1 LAFEKE
7 RRNNN
12 IMMAAGVIAAAA
24 GLAVFFTLSRAA
36 GIVMLI
42 IGIAL
47 LVISFSISNVLYKV
61 RMVELFEG
69 RKKTNK

>member
-1 LAFEKE
+1 
-7 RRNNN
+7 
-12 IMMAAGVIAAAA
+12 MMAAGVIAAAA
-24 GLAVFFTLSRAA
+24 GLVIFFTLNRAV
-36 GIVMLI
+36 GILLLI